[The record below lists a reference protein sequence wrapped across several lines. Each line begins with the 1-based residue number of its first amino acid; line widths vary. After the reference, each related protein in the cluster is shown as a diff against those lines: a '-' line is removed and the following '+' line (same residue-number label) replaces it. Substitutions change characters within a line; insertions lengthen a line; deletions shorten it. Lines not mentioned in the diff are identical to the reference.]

1 MKRTMTIICMLA
13 FAAFANVQSEFLLAL
28 SGYDCELVKWVEN
41 DYESGEQFKHYA
53 KVSCNEKYRLPLKIA
68 GLKFLD
74 ISKSLAGKFIY
85 TYGEQ

>member
-1 MKRTMTIICMLA
+1 MKRAILA
-13 FAAFANVQSEFLLAL
+13 LTVIAAASFAATQNEFLLAL

-53 KVSCNEKYRLPLKIA
+53 KVACTEKYRLPLKIA

-74 ISKSLAGKFIY
+74 ISKSLSGKFVY